1 MRKVIKKV
9 FWAWESEKEEKWLNE
24 MSAKGLALVDYTWCR
39 YAFEEC
45 EPGEYNYKIQLLEH
59 RPSHPE
65 SEQYIRF
72 MEETG
77 AEQVAQ
83 YINWVYFRKKTAEGE
98 FEIFSDVESKLK
110 QCILIKKLLMPIGWL
125 NLSVAF
131 LNFINLAFNNAPGFS
146 WVPFINLLCAVFIF
160 AGANEVNKKI
170 KAFKKEIL
178 IRE

>member
-1 MRKVIKKV
+1 MRKVIKKA
-9 FWAWESEKEEKWLNE
+9 FFAWESEKEEKWLNE

-39 YAFEEC
+39 YSFEEC
-45 EPGEYNYKIQLLEH
+45 EPGEYSYQIQLLEH
-59 RPSHPE
+59 RPNHPE

-72 MEETG
+72 IEETG

-83 YINWVYFRKKTAEGE
+83 YLNWVYFRKKTAEGD

-125 NLSVAF
+125 NLVIAII
-131 LNFINLAFNNAPGFS
+131 NFGNVIFNAPEIS
-146 WVPFINLLCAVFIF
+146 WVPFLNLLCAFFVFV
-160 AGANEVNKKI
+160 GANEVNKKI
-170 KAFKKEIL
+170 KEYKKEIL